1 MASEVSII
9 NEALLELGQKTIV
22 ARTDDSTEARTMD
35 SLFDPTRDNLLRR
48 HTWNFATKRI
58 KLARSANTPAF
69 EFSYQYPVPSD
80 WLRTVVVSASDHGH
94 TDIDYKQAYDATD
107 GRVILSDATELWL
120 AYVAETTDPGVFGPD
135 FSRLLALDLAQRAC
149 IKLKNSRPLREDLAT
164 AYKNQW
170 FAATSADAIEDMP
183 DRRPEGS
190 WVTGRRGGHQPSRY
204 WPG

>member
-1 MASEVSII
+1 MTSEVSII

-22 ARTDDSTEARTMD
+22 ARTDDSTDARTMD
-35 SLFDPTRDNLLRR
+35 DLFDSTRDNLLRR

-69 EFSYQYPVPSD
+69 EFAYQYPVPSD

-94 TDIDYKQAYDATD
+94 TDIAYKQAYDATD

-120 AYVAETTDPGVFGPD
+120 AYVGQVTDPGVFGPD
-135 FSRLLALDLAQRAC
+135 FARLLALDLAQRAC
-149 IKLKNSRPLREDLAT
+149 IKLKNSRPLREGLEKS
-164 AYKNQW
+164 YKAQW
-170 FAATSADAIEDMP
+170 LAATSADAIEDMP

-190 WVTGRRGGHQPSRY
+190 WVTGRRGGYYPSRY